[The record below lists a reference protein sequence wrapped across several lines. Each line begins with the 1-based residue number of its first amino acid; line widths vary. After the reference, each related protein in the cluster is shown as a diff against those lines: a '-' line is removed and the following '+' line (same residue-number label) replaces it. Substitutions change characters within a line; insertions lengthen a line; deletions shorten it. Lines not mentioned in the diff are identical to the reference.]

1 MHDSRDHSP
10 SPASDDSPPNFNSI
24 VMMSLP
30 DSSDPVPQGVFH
42 TSPEAVT
49 DGGDPYAFNHAA
61 DVDAGMQGE
70 LSHSEEPSAK
80 KSKLSDV
87 DLDLDSSEG
96 CVEVPSLKGEE
107 DKGNCEGNLVS
118 EAEKASDCSAKILE
132 TVVGNSSE
140 EMNVFDVYRVFL
152 EMNNEKEK
160 NLDNLDLLEVAEACG
175 VTFPRPRWWPEN
187 FDP

>member
-1 MHDSRDHSP
+1 MSFDEGSHEAPRDVLGEIRDGRFHEF
-10 SPASDDSPPNFNSI
+10 AVSDR
-24 VMMSLP
+24 
-30 DSSDPVPQGVFH
+30 
-42 TSPEAVT
+42 
-49 DGGDPYAFNHAA
+49 
-61 DVDAGMQGE
+61 E